1 MRVLI
6 LLLSFVCFGS
16 FSYAAEVV
24 KVKGKAA
31 LINLNGDPAV
41 VGDTFYTVSADG
53 KRRGIIRISKV
64 KGDKAIAR
72 VGKGKVAPGMSLELK
87 GGNSSASNS
96 GGYTSRGSSDTGTFG
111 NRRAYWGVLGGLA
124 MDKMSVS
131 VKNSITKADLGTA
144 SMSGTAF
151 SVKGL
156 FDYQLFPQLW
166 FRGTAGI
173 EGFNAAGNSIC
184 GVGNNSACTANIY
197 YLSADFIARYLFS
210 EKKIRPYAGAGIE
223 LLFPASKNASA
234 LEASSIAT
242 TNVIIVQG
250 GVDWFIS
257 NTTYIPLSLEYGLL
271 PKSDEV
277 TASWIAV
284 RIGYAFPF

>member
-1 MRVLI
+1 MRVFI
-6 LLLSFVCFGS
+6 LLLTFMCFS
-16 FSYAAEVV
+16 PFLNAAEVI

-41 VGDTFYTVSADG
+41 VGDTFFTISADG

-72 VGKGKVAPGMSLELK
+72 ISKGKVSRGMSLELR
-87 GGNSSASNS
+87 GGGSSGSS
-96 GGYTSRGSSDTGTFG
+96 GGYTSRGSSGDTGSFSG
-111 NRRAYWGVLGGLA
+111 RKAYWGILGGLA

-131 VKNSITKADLGTA
+131 VKNSTTHADFGTA

-151 SVKGL
+151 SLKGL

-166 FRGTAGI
+166 FRGSSGI
-173 EGFNAAGNSIC
+173 EGFNAGGNAIC

-242 TNVIIVQG
+242 TNVIVVQG

-257 NTTYIPLSLEYGLL
+257 NTSYVPLSLEYGLL

-277 TASWIAV
+277 TASWIAFRV
-284 RIGYAFPF
+284 GYAFPF